1 MKNRKNIFT
10 ATVLALAFALA
21 PGTWASRQPDGGPD
35 YPPAFTHAKQ
45 PAITHAVAR
54 TDASSANANPP
65 AFTHAIARTD
75 ANSADASSPDDVSMP
90 LITVHSAGDINRG
103 KTGSFVLEMKPRVMF
118 GGTFVNFS
126 LSGTG
131 IPGVDYVVPVSPA
144 FIGASG
150 FGVIQI
156 QTLPDRRGS
165 ASRQPYSVVVTL
177 EAGAGY
183 AVGAPNSAQLMIKP

>member
-1 MKNRKNIFT
+1 MLNDENSRKANQQRKLKKMKNRKSIFI
-10 ATVLALAFALA
+10 ATVLVLAFALA
-21 PGTWASRQPDGGPD
+21 PGTRARQPDGGPD
-35 YPPAFTHAKQ
+35 YPPTFTHAKQ
-45 PAITHAVAR
+45 PAL
-54 TDASSANANPP
+54 
-65 AFTHAIARTD
+65 THAIARTD
-75 ANSADASSPDDVSMP
+75 ADSADATSPDDVSMP
-90 LITVHSAGDINRG
+90 LITIHSAGDISRG
-103 KTGSFVLEMKPRVMF
+103 KTGSFVLEMKPPVMF

-126 LSGTG
+126 LGGTG